1 MTLDRR
7 VLILYAA
14 AGAVCIKEFKKKK
27 KNAFVSECVKRR
39 QFPSFSVHRV
49 H

>member
-27 KNAFVSECVKRR
+27 KKCFCV
-39 QFPSFSVHRV
+39 RV
-49 H
+49 CEEEAISKF

>member
-14 AGAVCIKEFKKKK
+14 AGGVCIKELKK
-27 KNAFVSECVKRR
+27 KNKCFCVSVCEEEAISK
-39 QFPSFSVHRV
+39 F
-49 H
+49 

>member
-14 AGAVCIKEFKKKK
+14 AGGVCIKELKKKI
-27 KNAFVSECVKRR
+27 NAFVSVCVKRR